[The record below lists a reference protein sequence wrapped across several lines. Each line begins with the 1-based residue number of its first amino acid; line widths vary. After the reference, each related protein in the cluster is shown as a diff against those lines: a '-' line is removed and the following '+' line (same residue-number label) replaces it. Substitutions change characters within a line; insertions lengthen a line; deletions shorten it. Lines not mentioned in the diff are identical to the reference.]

1 MNALLTKVITSE
13 RKGNFIVY
21 CFYLVHVLG
30 KGSRIRKAYESEPFA
45 QATWS
50 QQACRDWLPRGGSC
64 SIGAHLRGGN
74 RRPERGRC
82 RRPALASGQD
92 C

>member
-30 KGSRIRKAYESEPFA
+30 KGSRIRKAYEAGGGQGWWSHKTINTEQTNTIGQFSGTMRDKRWKRRLEPDCAGLQCGLDF
-45 QATWS
+45 
-50 QQACRDWLPRGGSC
+50 
-64 SIGAHLRGGN
+64 IG
-74 RRPERGRC
+74 
-82 RRPALASGQD
+82 
-92 C
+92 